1 MGGEKFTF
9 MSRADAKLSKLDKF
23 LVCPKFLS
31 SFPLSVVTAFPRE
44 LSDHSPITLT
54 STESDF
60 GPIPFKLF
68 NSWLLMDGFD
78 QIVKDTWDQFVGY
91 GSPDAYLAAKLRY
104 LKDSIKRWRRVASLT
119 EKKVYNDTM
128 SVVNNLVKIAETRPL
143 STAELDVWNTGI
155 KKIEEWELGVQTS
168 RAEPEPGSFRLA
180 SLIELSDISSS
191 SSPSSSA
198 RAHLKLVLSRAFIDP
213 IPSNSRVA
221 WLWERLKTLDL
232 KQKARVKWIINGDE
246 NSKFFHCYINNRNR
260 RNLLHGL
267 MINGRWS
274 TDVNEIKAEVFRFYF
289 NKFSENH
296 VSRPKLINPQFK
308 SISMMKA
315 IRVESPISLDEVKA
329 AIWDCGSEKAP
340 GLDGFT
346 FKFLKK
352 YWDIIKGDVM
362 NFVNH
367 FERCGS
373 FARGCNSSFIALAPK
388 TKDPLS
394 LNDFRPISLMGCL
407 SKIISKILSNR
418 LKTVIGKLIGVEQ
431 SAYVEGRCI
440 LDGPLI
446 INEVCSWVKRA
457 RKKLLL
463 FKVDFDKAFDSVNW
477 QYLDSI
483 LEQMGFGN
491 KWRMWIRGCLSSSR
505 ASVLINGSPTKEFP
519 IFRGVRQGDPLSP
532 YLFIIAMEG
541 VPIPSNGPILSH
553 LLYAD
558 DALFLGEWSRSNLKN
573 LARILRCFHI
583 SSGLKV
589 NYHKLKVFSIGV
601 SASETV
607 HWANLLGCATGA
619 LSFDY
624 LGVPVGA
631 NMNIIKNWKP
641 IIKNFHSKLSVW
653 KSKSLSFGGRLTL
666 LKSVLGNLPTYYL
679 SLFKSPVGVL
689 EELEKIRRSFLW
701 GGCDGSKKIHWVSW
715 EKVLVAKSNGGIGV
729 GSIKALNI
737 GLLVKW
743 WWRLKNDSHSLWARV
758 ISGIH
763 NLWNKPGA
771 YLSNQSCV
779 GVWNNICRIKHAL
792 LEYGLDVHDIFNVV
806 LESGQQTLFW

>member
-1 MGGEKFTF
+1 M
-9 MSRADAKLSKLDKF
+9 
-23 LVCPKFLS
+23 
-31 SFPLSVVTAFPRE
+31 
-44 LSDHSPITLT
+44 
-54 STESDF
+54 
-60 GPIPFKLF
+60 
-68 NSWLLMDGFD
+68 
-78 QIVKDTWDQFVGY
+78 
-91 GSPDAYLAAKLRY
+91 
-104 LKDSIKRWRRVASLT
+104 
-119 EKKVYNDTM
+119 YNDTR

-155 KKIEEWELGVQTS
+155 KKIEEWE
-168 RAEPEPGSFRLA
+168 
-180 SLIELSDISSS
+180 
-191 SSPSSSA
+191 
-198 RAHLKLVLSRAFIDP
+198 
-213 IPSNSRVA
+213 
-221 WLWERLKTLDL
+221 RLKTLDL
-232 KQKARVKWIINGDE
+232 KQKARVKWIIDGDE
-246 NSKFFHCYINNRNR
+246 NSKFFHGYINNRNR

-274 TDVNEIKAEVFRFYF
+274 TDVNEIKAEVFRFYSI
-289 NKFSENH
+289 KFFENH

-308 SISMMKA
+308 SISMMEA

-340 GLDGFT
+340 GPDGFT

-394 LNDFRPISLMGCL
+394 LNEFHPINLMGCL

-440 LDGPLI
+440 LDGPLM

-519 IFRGVRQGDPLSP
+519 IFRGVRQGDPFSP

-541 VPIPSNGPILSH
+541 LSVALKTACDKGLFKGVPIPSNGSIVSH

-589 NYHKLKVFSIGV
+589 NYHKSKVFGIGV

-607 HWANLLGCATGA
+607 HWANLLGCAAGA
-619 LSFDY
+619 LPFDY

-631 NMNIIKNWKP
+631 NMNIIKN
-641 IIKNFHSKLSVW
+641 
-653 KSKSLSFGGRLTL
+653 
-666 LKSVLGNLPTYYL
+666 
-679 SLFKSPVGVL
+679 
-689 EELEKIRRSFLW
+689 
-701 GGCDGSKKIHWVSW
+701 
-715 EKVLVAKSNGGIGV
+715 
-729 GSIKALNI
+729 
-737 GLLVKW
+737 
-743 WWRLKNDSHSLWARV
+743 
-758 ISGIH
+758 
-763 NLWNKPGA
+763 
-771 YLSNQSCV
+771 
-779 GVWNNICRIKHAL
+779 
-792 LEYGLDVHDIFNVV
+792 
-806 LESGQQTLFW
+806 